1 MTILKEG
8 GNVFKTAEGP
18 LTTRIATPMVGPT
31 IKFIEKIT
39 GLTFDEQERLGTTG
53 KKIDPDGSFEDNSS
67 GDIDLNTDSNKI
79 IKEELIKDLKNIS

>member
-18 LTTRIATPMVGPT
+18 LTTLIATPMVGPT

-79 IKEELIKDLKNIS
+79 SKEE